1 MRARV
6 SADDAY
12 AVFTAFGIDSR
23 ELPPSRL
30 GRTARDNTKA
40 RQVRYTLC
48 RKKYSIL

>member
-1 MRARV
+1 MRTRV

-12 AVFTAFGIDSR
+12 VVFTAFGIDSR

-30 GRTARDNTKA
+30 GRTERDKA